1 MKGSPKPWEWGGR
14 GEKSKTGRETQRL
27 GEALGL
33 GVGKRAGLLSKP
45 SGRRCWWDGGTPQPG
60 GAPGA
65 ASVPCPPRASLG
77 GGGWC
82 YRDAC
87 RGVHRPRATF
97 RGAAAKK
104 SQASHC
110 FLSQAVGKGSDCQS
124 RPADRTALL
133 HRIPPPH
140 PRRIRYEHPPAQSSL
155 DSPSKKKQGR
165 FLLPRVVVL
174 RLTLKTAPFSSC

>member
-1 MKGSPKPWEWGGR
+1 MGWGYPPDWGCSWGSI
-14 GEKSKTGRETQRL
+14 S
-27 GEALGL
+27 A
-33 GVGKRAGLLSKP
+33 
-45 SGRRCWWDGGTPQPG
+45 
-60 GAPGA
+60 
-65 ASVPCPPRASLG
+65 VPPTCLLG